1 MKLMNSS
8 IKDEIQEILAIRDEL
23 LEEEFVFYAP
33 ISDIEINKWEE
44 RNKII
49 IPKEYKDW
57 LRFSDGAK
65 LEGEFAKFLGLNQL
79 VINMT
84 DYKEPLVII
93 GNLVGDGE
101 ILAFS
106 IKTGEILKI
115 MGENIRRFKDFK
127 QYLLFLIEVL

>member
-1 MKLMNSS
+1 MKLINSS

-49 IPKEYKDW
+49 IPEEYKDW

-84 DYKEPLVII
+84 DYKKPLVII
-93 GNLVGDGE
+93 GNLVGDGD
-101 ILAFS
+101 
-106 IKTGEILKI
+106 I
-115 MGENIRRFKDFK
+115 MHIR
-127 QYLLFLIEVL
+127 FLC